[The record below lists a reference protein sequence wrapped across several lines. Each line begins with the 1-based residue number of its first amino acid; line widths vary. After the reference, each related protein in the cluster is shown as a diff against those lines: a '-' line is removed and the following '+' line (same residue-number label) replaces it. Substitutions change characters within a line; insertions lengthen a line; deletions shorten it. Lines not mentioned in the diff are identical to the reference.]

1 MKTLLTVA
9 LTFFAQGAP
18 SDPAGAAWS
27 AASALKTKSDYAGAA
42 AAFERYNAQFA
53 DSPRALE
60 ALVEAG
66 VCWFSDGRSKL
77 EAHRVTAAARASF
90 ELSLARLEK
99 VTAEHEDSP
108 LSSRAQYMKGS
119 ARLFMGE
126 LEAARASYAAVLDTY
141 SLDRSYV
148 GKALER
154 HSAVQR
160 HLLRPREALSEM
172 QRWVKEFGEPKDTLA
187 AVNKQIALVRKLEK
201 PAPTYQP
208 EHWIQGD
215 PAPLETLGGQVV
227 ALYFYASWC
236 PNCPKETPYLVDL
249 ERRYASRGFKLIG
262 VTNTNKGQTPE
273 AVAAHLAENGLT
285 FPVMMDS
292 GQTAQAYSATNIP
305 FVALIDVEG
314 RLRWA
319 DNPSGL
325 CDWTVEALLDD
336 RVKVK

>member
-1 MKTLLTVA
+1 MKTLLILA
-9 LTFFAQGAP
+9 LSLVPQAAP
-18 SDPAGAAWS
+18 ADPASAAWN
-27 AASALKTKSDYAGAA
+27 AASALKSKADYAGAA
-42 AAFERYNAQFA
+42 AAFERFHTQFA

-66 VCWFSDGRSKL
+66 VCWFSDGRAKL
-77 EAHRVTAAARASF
+77 EAHRVTAGARASF
-90 ELSLARLEK
+90 ELSLARLDK
-99 VTAEHEDSP
+99 VTAEHKDAP

-119 ARLFMGE
+119 VRLFMGE
-126 LEAARASYAAVLDTY
+126 LEAARANYAAVLDTY

-172 QRWVKEFGEPKDTLA
+172 QRWVKEFGEPADTLA
-187 AVNKQIALVRKLEK
+187 AVNKQIVLTRKLEQ
-201 PAPTYQP
+201 PAPTYQA
-208 EHWIQGD
+208 EHWIQGE
-215 PAPLETLGGQVV
+215 PAPLELCSGQVV
-227 ALYFYASWC
+227 ALYFFASWC

-249 ERRYASRGFKLIG
+249 ERRYSPRGFKLIG
-262 VTNTNKGQTPE
+262 VTNNNKGQTRE
-273 AVAAHLAENGLT
+273 AMASYLAENKLGFT
-285 FPVMMDS
+285 VMMDS
-292 GQTAQAYSATNIP
+292 GQAAQAYGATSIP
-305 FVALIDVEG
+305 FVALIDTEG

-325 CDWTVEALLDD
+325 CDWTVEALLEG